1 MIIDSNAYVLSI
13 YSHIIEY
20 AYLYGVD
27 NEDTRLTDD
36 VLEQLTN
43 EWVFNKKGCVPLR
56 FYTVNGRIDYNKLFM
71 EGEAITFLLIGA
83 SDKEYLS
90 RRCYN
95 YCKKKEDADGPKI
108 TRTYWIKISPTFVE
122 LARNFLKTATDTITT
137 NITELSNKIET
148 VETLSLLDECIA
160 KIGKPATARA
170 HANALA
176 YYKKNI
182 DAHHRKTFNIYR
194 SNSEFLTQHE
204 NYGASLDLW
213 RRALRSDT
221 TIIGAQVLS
230 ATRDHRGN
238 VNIIIQFTHPN
249 VEGGVVTIRGFD
261 LSDIRKNEHLHNQA
275 YTMLSDDDL
284 PKHPRAL

>member
-43 EWVFNKKGCVPLR
+43 EWAFNKKGCVPLR
-56 FYTVNGRIDYNKLFM
+56 FYTINGRIDYNKIFS

-83 SDKEYLS
+83 RDQQYLS

-95 YCKKKEDADGPKI
+95 FCPKKKEGDETKI
-108 TRTYWIKISPTFVE
+108 TRKYWIKVSPVFVE
-122 LARNFLKTATDTITT
+122 LARNFLKTATDTIRTD
-137 NITELSNKIET
+137 ITALSNKVET
-148 VETLSLLDECIA
+148 VETLSLVDECLV
-160 KIGKPATARA
+160 KIGKAATARA

-182 DAHHRKTFNIYR
+182 DAHQRKTFNIYR
-194 SNSEFLTQHE
+194 SNSEFLTQFQ

-221 TIIGAQVLS
+221 KIIGAKVLT

-238 VNIIIQFTHPN
+238 VNIIVQFTHPN
-249 VEGGVVTIRGFD
+249 VEGGFVTIRGFD
-261 LSDIRKNEHLHNQA
+261 LSDLRKNEHLHNQA
-275 YTMLSDDDL
+275 YTILSADDL
-284 PKHPRAL
+284 YKHPRAL